1 MKRQHINKLYSK
13 LTPHEQANLAFEAAM
28 RHDEKDV
35 DLILNSVEQKTYV
48 TGHADYHTRNHG
60 LIQLSGIFGIAYWK
74 TFFKLSTAQLDKTGQ
89 AFDKITQQHINEFIA
104 LNTALNNVCETL
116 QMNPEAVRKYAECH
130 GINPNFKGTADNQ
143 FTEKYT
149 ELFTMAANLTTNQAI
164 TE

>member
-1 MKRQHINKLYSK
+1 MKRQQLDKIYSK

-74 TFFKLSTAQLDKTGQ
+74 TFFKLSNVTISKTGV
-89 AFDKITQQHINEFIA
+89 AFDKVAQRHINEFIS
-104 LNTALNNVCETL
+104 LNTALNNVCKAL
-116 QMNPEAVRKYAECH
+116 KVDPEAIRQYAECR
-130 GINPNFKGTADNQ
+130 GINPDFKGTADDR
-143 FTEKYT
+143 FIEKYT
-149 ELFTMAANLTTNQAI
+149 DLFTMAARLV
-164 TE
+164 